1 MTEIYVDI
9 TQYIN
14 NRLNTGIQRVVKEY
28 ISREIRQNK
37 LLYVLYYDESKNNF
51 FQISKEELILFL
63 DNVSSYEF
71 KNILKIDIFK
81 KSINKKIFFDIDS
94 IWNSPL
100 KRTEFYKKLKENN
113 FFIYNFIYDLIPILF
128 PHFMYESTINN
139 FKPYIEAIFKYSDFV
154 FFDSNSAMHDFC
166 KIQKKSKFYRKIRK
180 EVIYLG
186 SNFNTFNNLSL
197 ENKSL
202 KYENILSKKYLL
214 FVGTFEPRKNQKL
227 MLDAFDEL
235 YKNNTDL
242 CLVYIGK
249 IGWNVENILNE
260 INNHKLKNKNLFHL
274 KDVDDKYLKYF
285 YKNAY
290 IVSYLSH
297 YEGYGLPIVESL
309 EYGNITITSNNSS
322 IPEVGGNYVEYI
334 ENNSKDQI
342 ISIVSKYLNNKDLY
356 NQRKNYIKSNFK
368 ALNWDIFY
376 DKIND
381 YLI

>member
-1 MTEIYVDI
+1 
-9 TQYIN
+9 
-14 NRLNTGIQRVVKEY
+14 
-28 ISREIRQNK
+28 
-37 LLYVLYYDESKNNF
+37 
-51 FQISKEELILFL
+51 
-63 DNVSSYEF
+63 
-71 KNILKIDIFK
+71 
-81 KSINKKIFFDIDS
+81 
-94 IWNSPL
+94 
-100 KRTEFYKKLKENN
+100 
-113 FFIYNFIYDLIPILF
+113 
-128 PHFMYESTINN
+128 MYESTINN

-154 FFDSNSAMHDFC
+154 FFDSNSAMQDFC

-249 IGWNVENILNE
+249 IGWNVENILNK

-274 KDVDDKYLKYF
+274 QDVDDKNLKYF

-297 YEGYGLPIVESL
+297 YEGYGLPVVESL
-309 EYGNITITSNNSS
+309 KYGNITITSNNSS

-342 ISIVSKYLNNKDLY
+342 ISIVSKYLKNNDLY
-356 NQRKNYIKSNFK
+356 NQKKCYIKSNFK
-368 ALNWDIFY
+368 ARNWDIFY
-376 DKIND
+376 GKVND

>member
-166 KIQKKSKFYRKIRK
+166 KIQKKSKFCRKIKK

-235 YKNNTDL
+235 YKNNRDL

-342 ISIVSKYLNNKDLY
+342 ISIVSKYLKNNDLY
-356 NQRKNYIKSNFK
+356 NQKKYYIKSNFK
-368 ALNWDIFY
+368 ARNWDIFY